1 VRPDLLRSLL
11 PRGNGHAIRPQSR
24 RVEDVANG
32 AADASLVNH
41 QLAAVS
47 ERRPLQQHADAL
59 DLLGGKADRRGR
71 PTPRAI
77 FCHKSK
83 PGTAFQSSNWFIGSR
98 HLSGSA
104 ACTAS
109 PRLPRKPL
117 EEAVLRERA
126 MDKPTEE
133 QIRQRA
139 HELWEQGGRPEGR
152 EAEFWHQ
159 AEREL
164 HEKEELRDKTNE
176 PPPTILPG

>member
-1 VRPDLLRSLL
+1 MIAAWLVVIEYKLHTAVPVASEFQTAPQSLVALRS
-11 PRGNGHAIRPQSR
+11 RAK
-24 RVEDVANG
+24 VAVM
-32 AADASLVNH
+32 LTC
-41 QLAAVS
+41 
-47 ERRPLQQHADAL
+47 
-59 DLLGGKADRRGR
+59 KADRRGR
-71 PTPRAI
+71 PTHRAI

-83 PGTAFQSSNWFIGSR
+83 PGTALQSSNWFIRSR

-133 QIRQRA
+133 QIRQHA
-139 HELWEQGGRPEGR
+139 HELWEQAGRPEGR